1 MMVYVAVYEHDYGTD
16 IWVLSDRAKAQD
28 KKDQL
33 ADEWWKREFP
43 DEPKPEG
50 PAGDA
55 YFDLMSD
62 RRFGNAEYFSIYE
75 REIE

>member
-1 MMVYVAVYEHDYGTD
+1 MKVYVAVYETDYGTD
-16 IWVLSDRAKAQD
+16 IWVLSGRAKAQD

-33 ADEWWKREFP
+33 ADEWWEHEFP

-55 YFDLMSD
+55 YFSLMLNGV
-62 RRFGNAEYFSIYE
+62 GNAEYFSVYE